1 MTTQEHL
8 AYITNYIQVHCP
20 DKKQEIKKWIESY
33 DVSVCPPEIGLE
45 LGTEVIIINRCY
57 STFLGENMFDK
68 F

>member
-33 DVSVCPPEIGLE
+33 DAPLSPEIRMNWE
-45 LGTEVIIINRCY
+45 
-57 STFLGENMFDK
+57 ENTIDTLFDK
-68 F
+68 NNY